1 MSSKNN
7 EPKELLKETV
17 KKTGGLLSGFR
28 DFALRGNAIDLAV
41 GVVIGGAFTALVN
54 SLVNSIINPFIAAIF
69 GGTNMDGI
77 WIVEIHGSAIKF
89 GTFISSIINF
99 VIIAAALYFFI
110 ILPLNKLLELTSAK
124 KDEEEEPEDLPKTQE
139 DILLEILETLKRQG
153 KSKVIKH

>member
-1 MSSKNN
+1 M
-7 EPKELLKETV
+7 
-17 KKTGGLLSGFR
+17 
-28 DFALRGNAIDLAV
+28 

-77 WIVEIHGSAIKF
+77 WIVELNGSAVKF

-99 VIIAAALYFFI
+99 IIIAAALYFFI
-110 ILPLNKLLELTSAK
+110 ILPLNKLLELTSAR
-124 KDEEEEPEDLPKTQE
+124 KDEPEEEAPELPKTQE